1 MQSTCNILIIMEA
14 LLADDSTAHDMQ
26 QKDAS
31 AKLKKGSSFVLYR
44 EFIKGLFRDNLLY
57 VSILDDTTN

>member
-1 MQSTCNILIIMEA
+1 MEA

-31 AKLKKGSSFVLYR
+31 PKLKKGPHLY
-44 EFIKGLFRDNLLY
+44 FIGN
-57 VSILDDTTN
+57 S